1 MHADGLAA
9 FFLDLAEQID
19 GVGLQ
24 RGNVRIRVES
34 MDAAGGMPARSGG
47 QDRPL
52 DQADVGPAHLGE
64 MVDNRGADDATS
76 NNDNTVMRIHR
87 ELPLAPEYSA
97 IISIC
102 NTGLSTSFFQADD

>member
-1 MHADGLAA
+1 MHANRLAA

-19 GVGLQ
+19 GVGLE

-34 MDAAGGMPARSGG
+34 MDTTGSMPTRSSS

-64 MVDNRGADDATS
+64 MVDNRSANDATS
-76 NNDNTVMRIHR
+76 NNDNTVMRFHSA
-87 ELPLAPEYSA
+87 LPFAPEYSA

-102 NTGLSTSFFQADD
+102 NTGLSTSFFRADD